1 MWRDIQRRSIL
12 YNIQVPKVPVPY
24 PINDLDLANCVALV
38 GVNEGWIL
46 EYLEQAYKLWFIDHI
61 EAGSEGNLND
71 SFNKINLDAEKI
83 IETANSSK
91 ILQQY
96 EQNTQTAK
104 DKSVFG
110 SPTFIVGSELFWG
123 DDRLEDAIEWARK

>member
-1 MWRDIQRRSIL
+1 MNSLSIH
-12 YNIQVPKVPVPY
+12 KSS
-24 PINDLDLANCVALV
+24 LAFEVSLL
-38 GVNEGWIL
+38 IL
-46 EYLEQAYKLWFIDHI
+46 FSLHC
-61 EAGSEGNLND
+61 
-71 SFNKINLDAEKI
+71 NKINLDAETI
-83 IETANSSK
+83 IETANSSR
-91 ILQQY
+91 ILHQY

>member
-12 YNIQVPKVPVPY
+12 YNIEVPKVPVPY
-24 PINDLDLANCVALV
+24 PINNLDLANCVALV

-46 EYLEQAYKLWFIDHI
+46 EYLEQAYNLWFIDHI

-96 EQNTQTAK
+96 NQNTQTAK